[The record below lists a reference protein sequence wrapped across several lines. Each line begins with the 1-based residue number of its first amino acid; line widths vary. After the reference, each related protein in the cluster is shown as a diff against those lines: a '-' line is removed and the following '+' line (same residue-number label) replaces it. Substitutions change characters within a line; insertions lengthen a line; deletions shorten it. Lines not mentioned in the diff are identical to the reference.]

1 MRTRQTLTTVCQKI
15 LFSWNC
21 FNSWHMPVDN
31 LSDAPLRLL
40 CTAPSA
46 STRRKTLFWN
56 TGRAA
61 CLETTTAFKQTQGPH
76 GTLFQSQPS
85 SCARHTDNTSSPD
98 PRVALCFQLMS
109 CEEMEG
115 NKMSSV
121 ATRCSW
127 YKWNLALVHYKIE
140 EIK

>member
-40 CTAPSA
+40 QLLVLPPEGKLSFGTP
-46 STRRKTLFWN
+46 
-56 TGRAA
+56 GRAA

-127 YKWNLALVHYKIE
+127 YKWNLALVHYKVE